1 MVNYRISH
9 FVNIHSNFILLIMT
23 TNLSSVAG
31 TYDGLEK
38 VDIQVTDDFREAIF
52 ITNSNFWF
60 MHIILELD

>member
-38 VDIQVTDDFREAIF
+38 VDIQVTDDFR
-52 ITNSNFWF
+52 
-60 MHIILELD
+60 IILELD